1 MKNKFFYYCSPL
13 IYPVMPESAGTTV
26 IKLDFAAIIINH
38 VPENIEGLEDAEINV
53 EVGVFYEGEIK
64 SSKKFKIDIKDQKL
78 TPRYFEEKYVLPGY
92 GYVQVSLFADKPYFS
107 KINTEKG
114 YALLVG
120 KKAIISTIL
129 PQSKYS
135 DLLIIDNMKTT
146 GTFNLVNPGHYID
159 SKSNIANSALLI
171 NPYDGPVVAD
181 AISDNGKK
189 IRKKIPGKSAV
200 IINLAKIVPE
210 KNPTCVLYSG
220 SNRYTGWDIRHS
232 YDDVNKITNIDHLEY
247 FRAIPTYT
255 EKNFFQSVKYIG
267 KKIARNFNRF

>member
-1 MKNKFFYYCSPL
+1 MNNKFFYYCSPL
-13 IYPVMPESAGTTV
+13 IYPVMPESCGTTV
-26 IKLDFAAIIINH
+26 IKLDFAAIIMNH
-38 VPENIEGLEDAEINV
+38 VPENVEELEDTEVDVEID
-53 EVGVFYEGEIK
+53 VFYEGEIQ
-64 SSKKFKIDIKDQKL
+64 SLKKLKIKIKDKKI

-92 GYVQVSLFADKPYFS
+92 GYVQVSLFAGKPYFS
-107 KINTEKG
+107 KIETEKG

-135 DLLIIDNMKTT
+135 EPLIIGNMKTT

-171 NPYDGPVVAD
+171 NPYDGPIVAD
-181 AISDNGKK
+181 VISDTGKK
-189 IRKKIPGKSAV
+189 IRKKIFGKSAV
-200 IINLAKIVPE
+200 LINLAEIVLE
-210 KNPTCVLYSG
+210 KTPTCVMYSG

-232 YDDVNKITNIDHLEY
+232 FDDVNKITNIDHLEY

-255 EKNFFQSVKYIG
+255 EKSIFQRIKFIG
-267 KKIARNFNRF
+267 KKVARNFDRF